1 MTDNRVD
8 IDPVFGF
15 HLGLL
20 MVFISVVCSKM
31 VPNLSE
37 MKFRTFVFRRQKV
50 IWDKLL
56 ASKAEII

>member
-1 MTDNRVD
+1 MYDAV
-8 IDPVFGF
+8 I
-15 HLGLL
+15 LSL

-56 ASKAEII
+56 ASKTEIGRASCRERV